1 MSNTFNNATVKL
13 TGTSTTDIYQAPDLA
28 DTDRAV
34 VMSILVANVDGTDS
48 ADITVMITD
57 SSNTEL
63 SKIANT
69 IPVPGDT
76 SIELIANKLVLK
88 RGQKIRAFASAAD
101 DLDITVSVM
110 EIA

>member
-13 TGTSTTDIYQAPDLA
+13 TGTSTVDIYQAPNTA
-28 DTDRAV
+28 DAERAV
-34 VMSILVANVDGTDS
+34 VMSILVANVDGTNS

-57 SSNTEL
+57 SSDTEL